1 MDDNLKDK
9 TIKILERDQDQMK
22 GVYDRQ
28 TDVEAP
34 KTTEKVEITQ
44 NADGTWNEAKTVE
57 PSKYKD
63 ESVIDEKERE
73 IEDDARTL
81 QQFCAKVDDKILG
94 ILTQIDDKKR
104 QIVALSLQAGPYDAT
119 AGTGC
124 ASVQGAG
131 FTCVNIKEEVEYI
144 SIYNKMAGPDADYT
158 AENVFDPDNTSAL
171 TVPYVGYG
179 RSNIGE
185 TLIFQDS
192 GGNPTGFK
200 TDGSGAGINTF
211 ARFDLSGS
219 GTPASGGSS
228 CSELSSQI
236 ADLYGNIRTLR
247 AEITTLRGDL
257 NIVKDKKAEKELMNW
272 GCKNTRRDVEK
283 RQTANAGIISSTT
296 NLFNAI

>member
-44 NADGTWNEAKTVE
+44 NDDGTWNETKTVE
-57 PSKYKD
+57 ESKYKD
-63 ESVIDEKERE
+63 ESVIDEKEKE
-73 IEDDARTL
+73 IEEDAKTL
-81 QQFCAKVDDKILG
+81 QEFCSVVDRKIIG
-94 ILTQIDDKKR
+94 ILSQIDDKKR
-104 QIVALSLQAGPYDAT
+104 EIVTLSLQAGT
-119 AGTGC
+119 QMNC
-124 ASVQGAG
+124 ASTQGVG
-131 FTCVNIKEEVEYI
+131 FTCVNMQEEVEYI
-144 SIYNKMAGPDADYT
+144 SIYNKMAGPDVDYGV
-158 AENVFDPDNTSAL
+158 ENPFEPDNTSAL
-171 TVPYVGYG
+171 TEPYVGYG

-185 TLIFQDS
+185 TLIFQNS
-192 GGNPTGFK
+192 GGTPTGFK

-211 ARFDLSGS
+211 GRFDLSGS

-228 CSELSSQI
+228 CGALSSQI

-247 AEITTLRGDL
+247 DEITSLRGDL

>member
-1 MDDNLKDK
+1 MDENLKNK
-9 TIKILERDQDQMK
+9 AIEILEKDQNQMK
-22 GVYDRQ
+22 GVFDRQ

-34 KTTEKVEITQ
+34 ETTEKVEITQ
-44 NADGTWNEAKTVE
+44 NADGTWNESRTEEKR
-57 PSKYKD
+57 KYKD
-63 ESVIDEKERE
+63 EAVVDEKERE
-73 IEDDARTL
+73 IEEDARTL
-81 QQFCAKVDDKILG
+81 QEFCAAVDGKILG

-104 QIVALSLQAGPYDAT
+104 EIVTLSLQAGT
-119 AGTGC
+119 QMNC
-124 ASVQGAG
+124 ASTQGVG
-131 FTCVNIKEEVEYI
+131 FTCVNMQEEVEYI
-144 SIYNKMAGPDADYT
+144 SIYNKMAGPDVDYGV
-158 AENVFDPDNTSAL
+158 ENPFEPDNTSAL
-171 TVPYVGYG
+171 TEPYVGYG

-185 TLIFQDS
+185 TLIFQNS
-192 GGNPTGFK
+192 GGTPTGFK

-228 CSELSSQI
+228 CGALSSQI

-247 AEITTLRGDL
+247 DEITSLRGDL

>member
-144 SIYNKMAGPDADYT
+144 SIYNKMAGPDVDWL
-158 AENVFDPDNTSAL
+158 AENPFDPDNTSPL

-179 RSNIGE
+179 RSNIAE
-185 TLIFQDS
+185 TMVYKDA
-192 GGNPTGFK
+192 GGSVTGFL

-211 ARFDLSGS
+211 GRFDLSGS
-219 GTPASGGSS
+219 GTPASGGTS
-228 CSELSSQI
+228 CSDLKSQI
-236 ADLYGNIRTLR
+236 NDLYGNILTLR
-247 AEITTLRGDL
+247 AEISSLRGDL
-257 NIVKDKKAEKELMNW
+257 NIIKDKKAEKELMNW
-272 GCKNTRRDVEK
+272 GCKNTREDVK
-283 RQTANAGIISSTT
+283 RRQTANSGIISSTN
-296 NLFNAI
+296 NLFNAL